1 MRASHELDFRLI
13 TTAKNNFGESHISR
27 PTAKDSLSVLLSAVY
42 FLLRMRN
49 AARTSAYVHYFHDM
63 CKELGQ
69 YPANLT
75 LRLVNNTYSYSPNLW
90 NVIFV
95 RSDWLL

>member
-1 MRASHELDFRLI
+1 MVKV
-13 TTAKNNFGESHISR
+13 TYPGQR
-27 PTAKDSLSVLLSAVY
+27 PKIRSLSYSLSFY

-69 YPANLT
+69 YPANLI
-75 LRLVNNTYSYSPNLW
+75 LRLVNNTY
-90 NVIFV
+90 
-95 RSDWLL
+95 